1 MQDGTNAARAATRRL
16 FAAIGAILVL
26 ALFGAA
32 STLLVF
38 DRSAAQDAT
47 LTPLSIVVASRT
59 PTEVLF
65 PSITPSRTPTADTT
79 LIRVEAKVEA
89 NIRSAPS
96 LDAEILTR
104 IVPGQFFAV
113 TGRYARWLQIRY
125 DRSPS
130 GVAWVF
136 EDVVTISGGDP
147 ANIPEIGLEAVPS
160 PNIETAAA
168 QQTADFLT
176 ATPGAPETATAV
188 QASATG
194 VFVRPTEQGAPQG
207 PAEILPTFTYPPP
220 FVEATLPAR
229 AASAGR
235 GGLPPIAPIMGLA
248 ALGLAGLFIS
258 SLRRGR

>member
-1 MQDGTNAARAATRRL
+1 MQHGKAARAATRRL
-16 FAAIGAILVL
+16 FAAISAVL
-26 ALFGAA
+26 TIALAGTA
-32 STLLVF
+32 STLLVVG
-38 DRSAAQDAT
+38 RSAAQDAT
-47 LTPLSIVVASRT
+47 LTPLPLIVVTRT

-65 PSITPSRTPTADTT
+65 PSMTPSRTPTSDTT
-79 LIRVEAKVEA
+79 LIRIEAKVEA
-89 NIRSAPS
+89 NVRSAPS
-96 LDAEILTR
+96 LDAEILVR

-125 DRSPS
+125 DRSPT

-147 ANIPEIGLEAVPS
+147 ALIPEIGLEAVPS
-160 PNIETAAA
+160 PNVETAAA

-176 ATPGAPETATAV
+176 ATPGAPGTATAM

-194 VFVRPTEQGAPQG
+194 VFVRPTDPGAPQG

-229 AASAGR
+229 AATASR